1 MECERLLNS
10 PECPTYSGE
19 KEWLQEQ
26 KENIAVE
33 RLSGTKDNIPYVD

>member
-10 PECPTYSGE
+10 PNCPTYSGE
-19 KEWLQEQ
+19 EEWLQEQ
-26 KENIAVE
+26 KDNRAVE